1 LTIQATIC
9 FILRDDKVLL
19 LKKSAGLFGQGKWNA
34 PGGKIQPGESAGEC
48 AVREVLE
55 ETGLSVRNSEAIGIV
70 HFYKNSQRDN
80 PEWDGHVF
88 TFREFHG
95 SPVAGREGTLQWFN
109 KNSLPYDEMWEDDR
123 FWSHLAIQGGR
134 FEGWFYY
141 SGDFEKLEDHK
152 ITLKEGELLAR
163 S

>member
-9 FILRDDKVLL
+9 FILRDDEALL

-34 PGGKIQPGESAGEC
+34 PGGKIKPAESAEEC

-55 ETGLSVRNSEAIGIV
+55 ETGLSVRSPERIGIV
-70 HFYKNSQRDN
+70 HFYKNSQRDK
-80 PEWDGHVF
+80 PEWIGHVF
-88 TFREFHG
+88 TFREFEG

-109 KNSLPYDEMWEDDR
+109 KKGFPYDEMWEDDR
-123 FWSHLAIQGGR
+123 FWSHLAVEGRR

-152 ITLKEGELLAR
+152 VTVIENELLAR